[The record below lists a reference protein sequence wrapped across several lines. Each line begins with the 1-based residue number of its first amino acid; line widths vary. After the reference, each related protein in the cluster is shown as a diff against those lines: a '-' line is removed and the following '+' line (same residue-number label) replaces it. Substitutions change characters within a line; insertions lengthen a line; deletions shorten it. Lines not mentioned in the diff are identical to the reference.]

1 MSLDR
6 SFNRSGHC
14 MAKKKSSG
22 IANAVVPAT
31 RKKSQGRWIK
41 TKITIGGYQRRTKAS
56 SQPAPEVLILGRLS

>member
-22 IANAVVPAT
+22 IANAVVPAS
-31 RKKSQGRWIK
+31 RKKSRPMGK
-41 TKITIGGYQRRTKAS
+41 TKITIADSRGALR
-56 SQPAPEVLILGRLS
+56 PAVSPRPRF